1 MPRRKPEVL
10 GEVTTP
16 SGAVFVADM
25 GFLEL
30 WCHDRPPV
38 MPPGVLDDEGTADA
52 NAGADFRIDG
62 PDAEKCGRHW
72 DRHWHPRFHFDIP
85 RHGLDVVRKSFAEF
99 IAEHGYDAKLT
110 RLRAKVTH
118 RQRIADALEHGQGM
132 GQVFF
137 QGLEGFVIAGLPTD
151 EKMRVTGE
159 RMGGRDRHVDDR
171 WRWIDLEVRPGAK
184 VASSAQAGRVF
195 VDRARL
201 MFADI
206 DALGAWKHD
215 EPIDGR
221 ADLVFWGRDAAA
233 AAREVKAPKLPDPD
247 GGTTY
252 GWEDLPDAE
261 ARRKGGLVWRA
272 KEKHGWVMALDYR
285 PHSHH
290 WEVMRQV
297 RGGRT
302 ESGTITVGGARMC
315 GFMTSWGDGLY
326 PVVVERGAGGEAVRV
341 RLQMGDDD
349 RVKLYYD
356 VMRRAAVPRRAE

>member
-1 MPRRKPEVL
+1 
-10 GEVTTP
+10 
-16 SGAVFVADM
+16 
-25 GFLEL
+25 
-30 WCHDRPPV
+30 
-38 MPPGVLDDEGTADA
+38 
-52 NAGADFRIDG
+52 
-62 PDAEKCGRHW
+62 
-72 DRHWHPRFHFDIP
+72 
-85 RHGLDVVRKSFAEF
+85 
-99 IAEHGYDAKLT
+99 
-110 RLRAKVTH
+110 
-118 RQRIADALEHGQGM
+118 
-132 GQVFF
+132 
-137 QGLEGFVIAGLPTD
+137 LEGFVIAGLPTGA
-151 EKMRVTGE
+151 KMRVTGE

-171 WRWIDLEVRPGAK
+171 WRWIDLEVRPRRK
-184 VASSAQAGRVF
+184 VASGGQAGRVF

-206 DALGAWKHD
+206 DALGAWKHE
-215 EPIDGR
+215 EPIDGK

-233 AAREVKAPKLPDPD
+233 AARETKAPKLRDPD

-252 GWEDLPDAE
+252 GWENLPDAE
-261 ARRKGGLVWRA
+261 ARRKGGLVWQA

-326 PVVVERGAGGEAVRV
+326 PVIVERDAGGEVVRV

-356 VMRRAAVPRRAE
+356 VIGRTAWTPRRAE